1 MTISIKEC
9 LLVRSGRGGVLAGGI
24 FSVYSAAAEVKPV
37 NDNRPANEPER
48 DAPAASDQWPK
59 IDAAE

>member
-9 LLVRSGRGGVLAGGI
+9 LLVRSGRGAVLAGGI

-37 NDNRPANEPER
+37 NDNLPANAQE
-48 DAPAASDQWPK
+48 APAASDQRPK